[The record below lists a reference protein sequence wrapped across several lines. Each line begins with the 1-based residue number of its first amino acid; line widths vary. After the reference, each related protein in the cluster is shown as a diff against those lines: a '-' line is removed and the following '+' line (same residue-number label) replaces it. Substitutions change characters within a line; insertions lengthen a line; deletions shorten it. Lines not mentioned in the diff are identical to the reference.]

1 MSEQNTTVT
10 PATTSDRASSAP
22 ESVAATANALYGE
35 SGKADGVQ
43 NQQAAETANA
53 GEQASDKTD
62 APAGA
67 PEKYE
72 FKPVEGY
79 ELDSEVTE
87 AFSEVARKLNL
98 TQEAAQEVLDRMG
111 PKMAERQKARAEAV
125 FSKWEQE
132 SRSDAEFGGDALE
145 ANLGVAKKA
154 LDQFGTPEL
163 RTLLNESRLGSH
175 PAVIRL
181 FYRVGRA
188 ISEDGFVGSSAGAA
202 RQTPKNFNDAAA
214 ALYSNQST

>member
-1 MSEQNTTVT
+1 VTDPTTTVT

-22 ESVAATANALYGE
+22 ESVAATADALYGE
-35 SGKADGVQ
+35 SGKADGAQ
-43 NQQAAETANA
+43 NQQAAETAKA
-53 GEQASDKTD
+53 GEPTSDKTD
-62 APAGA
+62 APTGA

-72 FKPVEGY
+72 FKAIEGY

-98 TQEAAQEVLDRMG
+98 TQDAAQEVLDRMG
-111 PKMAERQKARAEAV
+111 PKMAERQKARADAV

-132 SRSDAEFGGDALE
+132 SKADTEFGGDALD
-145 ANLGVAKKA
+145 ANLGVARKA

-188 ISEDGFVGSSAGAA
+188 ISEDGFVGSSSNAG
-202 RQTPKNFNDAAA
+202 RQMPKNFNDAAA
-214 ALYSNQST
+214 ALYSTPTT